1 MAQQET
7 QADVAG
13 MLAAQPHFE
22 TAVSSTSS
30 AYSAMQD
37 QADTLAASWKGDA
50 AVAFT
55 GAMNDWLEQCNVVK
69 QQLQSV
75 LEKLQANTH
84 QYDQVHGNT
93 VDAATSLKQAVA
105 AGLPGM

>member
-1 MAQQET
+1 MATAPT

-22 TAVSSTSS
+22 TAVSATSS
-30 AYSAMQD
+30 SYSAMQD

-50 AVAFT
+50 SAAFIT
-55 GAMNDWLEQCNVVK
+55 ALNDWLEQCNIVK

-75 LEKLQANTH
+75 LDKLQANTH

-93 VDAATSLKQAVA
+93 VDSATAIKQAIA